1 MTATRFLDTI
11 ATMIH
16 RVARVL
22 LVVAL
27 GSTAGSAPFAHV
39 PMHRRS
45 PQQRV
50 LVRRGAHRDAEPA
63 LVHLD
68 GHAPGTNTLV
78 GDRHRHL
85 SVGQLDDAVARP
97 SGRVG
102 ATSALVEVWEARV
115 VPDLPGRAVPVA
127 ANARPNRPPRGVLA
141 ARAPPV

>member
-1 MTATRFLDTI
+1 MT
-11 ATMIH
+11 H
-16 RVARVL
+16 RVASVL

-27 GSTAGSAPFAHV
+27 VSASGLPVRHV
-39 PMHRRS
+39 RS
-45 PQQRV
+45 NQRPPRQQR
-50 LVRRGAHRDAEPA
+50 LVRVEEPEA
-63 LVHLD
+63 VPLQ